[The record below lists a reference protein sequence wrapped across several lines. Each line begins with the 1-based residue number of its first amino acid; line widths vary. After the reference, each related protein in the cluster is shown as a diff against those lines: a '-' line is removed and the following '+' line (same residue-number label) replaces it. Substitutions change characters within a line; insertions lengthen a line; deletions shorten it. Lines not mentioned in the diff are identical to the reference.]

1 MSILNNIKIKTRLNI
16 FQNLVIVLVFIILGG
31 YIVDN
36 QTKELIN
43 DVDEKMFK
51 EIDNLNEEIDMQ
63 IKENQ
68 ERVNLSLNM
77 AHQIFYLTDKIT
89 ELNEVISIKAV
100 NQISKEESTVSLNK
114 WQYNGKILQENTDFV
129 DKLKELEI
137 ETATVF
143 QKIDKGF
150 IRISTTVTKEN
161 GERATLTF
169 IPNESPV
176 IQTILKGETYRGRA
190 FVVKDWYLTAYEP
203 IYINNEIKGILYVGV
218 SEKNMEMLEE
228 AFSKRSYYG
237 DGYAFMFDNKG
248 KILIANND
256 NINFIKNS
264 GIIQKI
270 IDEKKLN
277 SVFEIHENSNNIL
290 IYYRYIPE
298 IESYVALKINK
309 DKILSRLNKIKI
321 AIITSLFVSL
331 LLILLINS
339 LLSNSIIK
347 ALNKGVEFSN
357 QIGAG
362 NLNAKLDISQKDEI
376 GTLSKSLT
384 LMATKMC
391 ETIKLINENAEN
403 IHLAGKQMKAAS
415 QNISQGASE
424 QASSTEEMAS
434 AIEEM
439 ASTIS
444 QNSENSNLTQNI
456 SAIASQKI
464 LIVSKAVDKSNEEV
478 KEISR
483 KIAIINDIAFQTNL
497 LALNAAVEAARA
509 GEHGKGFS
517 VVAAEVRRLAER
529 SRKAADEI
537 TRLIKSN
544 ASQNEESKT
553 LLDQLIPEVEKTN
566 QLVKEIAESSY
577 QQNIGANQVSS
588 AIQQLNIIVQQ
599 NASAAEQLAS
609 TAEELANQ
617 ANMLIKAISFFNSK
631 SINT

>member
-1 MSILNNIKIKTRLNI
+1 MSILNNLQIKTRLNI
-16 FQNLVIVLVFIILGG
+16 FQNLVIVVVFIILGG
-31 YIVDN
+31 YIVTN
-36 QTKELIN
+36 QTKDIIF
-43 DVDEKMFK
+43 DTDEKLFK
-51 EIDNLNEEIDMQ
+51 ETENLNEEIEMQ

-68 ERVNLSLNM
+68 ERVDLSLNL

-89 ELNEVISIKAV
+89 ELNEEITVKAV
-100 NQISKEESTVSLNK
+100 NQISKEESIVSLNK
-114 WQYNGKILQENTDFV
+114 WQFNGKILHENTDFV
-129 DKLKELEI
+129 DKLKELKI

-150 IRISTTVTKEN
+150 IRISTTVTKDN

-176 IQTILKGETYRGRA
+176 IQTILKGEIYRGRA

-203 IYINNEIKGILYVGV
+203 IYIDNEIKGILYVGV
-218 SEKNMEMLEE
+218 SEKNMGMLEE
-228 AFSKRSYYG
+228 AFLKRNYYD

-248 KILIANND
+248 KILIAKND

-264 GIIQKI
+264 GIIQRI
-270 IDEKKLN
+270 IEGKKHN

-309 DKILSRLNKIKI
+309 DKILSRLNNIKI

-331 LLILLINS
+331 LLILFINS

-384 LMATKMC
+384 LMATKMF
-391 ETIKLINENAEN
+391 ESIKLINENAEN

-439 ASTIS
+439 TSTIS
-444 QNSENSNLTQNI
+444 QNSENSQITQKI
-456 SAIASQKI
+456 SALAAHKI

-483 KIAIINDIAFQTNL
+483 KIAIVNDIAFQTNL

-537 TRLIKSN
+537 TKLIKSN
-544 ASQNEESKT
+544 AYQNEESKN
-553 LLDQLIPEVEKTN
+553 LLDQLIPEVETTSK
-566 QLVKEIAESSY
+566 LVKEIAESSY
-577 QQNIGANQVSS
+577 QQNIGANQISS

-617 ANMLIKAISFFNSK
+617 ANMLIKAISFFNNK
-631 SINT
+631 SINV